1 MKKKLF
7 ILGVLLCS
15 FNLYA
20 SWKSSPYVEVTQ
32 LYPADSGLIFFTTHA
47 DTTVSSCEG
56 GKRFYLPLTDKNY
69 NIKASVLIAA
79 YMSKNKIFMT
89 YDSSQPKSCAAVVNR
104 FIVQR

>member
-1 MKKKLF
+1 MKKVF
-7 ILGVLLCS
+7 ILGALICS
-15 FNLYA
+15 FNLFA
-20 SWKSSPYVEVTQ
+20 AWKSSPYVEVTQ

-79 YMSKNKIFMT
+79 YMSKKKIFMT